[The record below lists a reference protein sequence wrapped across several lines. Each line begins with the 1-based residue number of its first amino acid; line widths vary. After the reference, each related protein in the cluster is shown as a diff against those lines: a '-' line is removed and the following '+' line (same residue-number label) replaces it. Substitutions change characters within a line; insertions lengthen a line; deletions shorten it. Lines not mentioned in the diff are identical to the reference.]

1 MLAVLANADDGDVP
15 TRCAKVVVVSASAS
29 TAGSQRQDC
38 GQGQGSAEQFFQ
50 VFHVD
55 LLLLI

>member
-1 MLAVLANADDGDVP
+1 MLAVLADADDGDVSA
-15 TRCAKVVVVSASAS
+15 RRACVVVVSARG
-29 TAGSQRQDC
+29 TATGGQCQNH